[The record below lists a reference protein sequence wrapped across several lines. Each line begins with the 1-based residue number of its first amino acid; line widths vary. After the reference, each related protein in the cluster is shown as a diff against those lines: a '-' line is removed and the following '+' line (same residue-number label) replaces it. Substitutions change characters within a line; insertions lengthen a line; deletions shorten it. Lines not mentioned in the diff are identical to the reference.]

1 MNDPA
6 TIQNDPLAQGSA
18 DEHSVL
24 FAQLV
29 LQQTNMAMML
39 LGKAGHPES
48 GEAVKDLDGAK
59 LFIDQL
65 EMLQVKTQGNLNAR
79 EAQLLK
85 QNLVALRLAFVD
97 AVDSSAPGKTPES
110 KSSAGMEGAKPPA
123 APEEESHKKFSK
135 KY

>member
-1 MNDPA
+1 MSDPTTPQGNPA
-6 TIQNDPLAQGSA
+6 TQGSP

-39 LGKAGHPES
+39 LGKTGHPET
-48 GEAVKDLDGAK
+48 GETVKDVEAAK

-65 EMLQVKTQGNLNAR
+65 GMLEAKTKGNLSPQETN
-79 EAQLLK
+79 LLK
-85 QNLVALRLAFVD
+85 QNLVALRLAFVE
-97 AVDSSAPGKTPES
+97 AVDSSTPAKPPES
-110 KSSAGMEGAKPPA
+110 KPPPAGEASKPPS
-123 APEEESHKKFSK
+123 PPEESHKKFSK